1 MPDKLERCVA
11 DLMKQ
16 GYDESAAYA
25 ICTAAQK
32 PKKKPK
38 K

>member
-1 MPDKLERCVA
+1 MPPKLERCVE

-16 GYDESAAYA
+16 GYSKSDAYA